1 MAERSKEVNRKIRIT
16 RNTRRQF
23 FGLLFLSPF
32 FIGFIMFFLIPLAKT
47 VVYSFNNISVGKSG
61 GMSYSWTG
69 FQNYIDLFTTQV
81 TTDSRTML
89 QLFTNQ
95 NLDMLISVPLIAIFS
110 LFMALLANRKFKG
123 RAFVRMIF
131 FLPIILGLS
140 LVTDMLTMTTGSELS
155 ETGGG
160 LFSQSIVTILL
171 FNYTGVPQGILFSI
185 IGYVDNIFDLIS
197 KAGVQT
203 LIYITALQSISP
215 SLYEVAK
222 IEGATAYETF
232 WKVTIPTIMH
242 IILFVV
248 IYTVVELF
256 IDSQIAE
263 EVYSFAFEQNKIGI
277 GSALSVVYIFNVL
290 LVLLICLAI
299 LGKVVKKYE

>member
-1 MAERSKEVNRKIRIT
+1 MNRKFRIT
-16 RNTRRQF
+16 RDIRRQL

-32 FIGFIMFFLIPLAKT
+32 FIGFIMFFLIPLGKT
-47 VVYSFNNISVGKSG
+47 IYYSFNDISVVSNG

-69 FQNYIDLFTTQV
+69 FNNYINLFTTEV
-81 TTDSRTML
+81 TTDAGTML

-95 NLDMLISVPLIAIFS
+95 NLDMLISVPLITIFS

-123 RAFVRMIF
+123 RALVRMIF
-131 FLPIILGLS
+131 FLPIVLGLS
-140 LVTDMLTMTTGSELS
+140 LVTDMLAMTTGSELT
-155 ETGGG
+155 EVGGG
-160 LFSQSIVTILL
+160 LFSESIVTVLL
-171 FNYTGVPQGILFSI
+171 YKYTGVPTNILVTI

-197 KAGVQT
+197 QAGVQT

-290 LVLLICLAI
+290 LVLLICLLIMRKA
-299 LGKVVKKYE
+299 VKKYE

>member
-1 MAERSKEVNRKIRIT
+1 MNKKLRLT
-16 RNTRRQF
+16 RDMRRQL

-47 VVYSFNNISVGKSG
+47 VFYSFNSISVAKTG
-61 GMSYSWTG
+61 GMNYTWTG
-69 FQNYIDLFTTQV
+69 VDNYKNLFTTEV
-81 TTDSRTML
+81 TTDASTML
-89 QLFTNQ
+89 ELFTNQ
-95 NLDMLISVPLIAIFS
+95 NLNMLISVPLITIFS

-131 FLPIILGLS
+131 FLPIVLGLS
-140 LVTDMLTMTTGSELS
+140 LVTDMLAMTTGSEFT
-155 ETGGG
+155 ETGSS
-160 LFSQSIVTILL
+160 LFSQSIVSVLL
-171 FNYTGVPQGILFSI
+171 FKYTGVPKSVLITI
-185 IGYVDNIFDLIS
+185 ISYVDNIFDLIS
-197 KAGVQT
+197 QAGVQT

-215 SLYEVAK
+215 SLYEVAR

-263 EVYSFAFEQNKIGI
+263 EVYSFAFEQNKIGV

-290 LVLLICLAI
+290 LVLLLCLLI
-299 LGKVVKKYE
+299 LGKVVKKYER

>member
-1 MAERSKEVNRKIRIT
+1 MT
-16 RNTRRQF
+16 RDVRRQL

-47 VVYSFNNISVGKSG
+47 VFYSFNDISVAKSG

-69 FQNYIDLFTTQV
+69 FDNYINLFTTEV
-81 TTDSRTML
+81 TTDAGTML

-95 NLDMLISVPLIAIFS
+95 NVDMLISVPLITIFS

-131 FLPIILGLS
+131 FLPIVLGLS

-155 ETGGG
+155 EVGGG
-160 LFSQSIVTILL
+160 LFSESMVSVLL
-171 FNYTGVPQGILFSI
+171 YEYTGIPESVLVTV

-197 KAGVQT
+197 QAGVQT

-290 LVLLICLAI
+290 LVLLLCLAI
-299 LGKVVKKYE
+299 LGKVVKKYER